1 MISYHF
7 YNLFFLVLSR
17 EAIFIWQ
24 LLDSSII
31 CHFFYRLLTF
41 QILLNYHRVLQYR
54 NRIFQWTIT
63 FEPLNTLFSW
73 AVFIN
78 LQTKMLQKYI
88 LVWNI
93 PLQYLDLQILC
104 FKEGNRV
111 LSAVH
116 FMIVILAQK
125 TAGCYGRKQMVTKD
139 VFEKIR
145 QEDVLGCCYSC
156 SSKILKFHRVTNFW

>member
-1 MISYHF
+1 MIPYHF

-73 AVFIN
+73 AVFIK

-125 TAGCYGRKQMVTKD
+125 NSWLLRTETNGNQRRIWEDKTRRC
-139 VFEKIR
+139 IR
-145 QEDVLGCCYSC
+145 MLLFLF
-156 SSKILKFHRVTNFW
+156 K

>member
-1 MISYHF
+1 
-7 YNLFFLVLSR
+7 
-17 EAIFIWQ
+17 
-24 LLDSSII
+24 
-31 CHFFYRLLTF
+31 
-41 QILLNYHRVLQYR
+41 
-54 NRIFQWTIT
+54 
-63 FEPLNTLFSW
+63 
-73 AVFIN
+73 
-78 LQTKMLQKYI
+78 MLQKYI
-88 LVWNI
+88 LLSNI

-145 QEDVLGCCYSC
+145 QEDVLGCYFSC
-156 SSKILKFHRVTNFW
+156 PGRIINFLGYNILLY